1 MATFREQQRLVE
13 KMIHEQ
19 IRLNTQY
26 LKALQENSFPVLRN
40 ELASKR
46 QKIESYLSEWK
57 TLKNG
62 NHNDISDVDLPKRV
76 NGVDAIKLL
85 ERVEKIYLYL
95 EHVALQDAKNL
106 SDSGKG
112 NIRKARAELQRI
124 RLSLYD
130 ITGSKP
136 LR

>member
-1 MATFREQQRLVE
+1 MASFREQQRLVE
-13 KMIHEQ
+13 KMIQEQ

-62 NHNDISDVDLPKRV
+62 SHNDISDVDLPKRV
-76 NGVDAIKLL
+76 NGIDAIKLL

>member
-1 MATFREQQRLVE
+1 MATFRDQQRLVE

-19 IRLNTQY
+19 IALNNQY
-26 LKALQENSFPVLRN
+26 LKVLKENSFPVFRT
-40 ELASKR
+40 ELANKR
-46 QKIESYLSEWK
+46 RKINSILQEWK

-62 NHNDISDVDLPKRV
+62 SHNDISDVDLPKRV
-76 NGVDAIKLL
+76 NGVDAIKIL
-85 ERVEKIYLYL
+85 ERVEKIYMHL
-95 EHVALQDAKNL
+95 EHVALYDAKNL

-130 ITGSKP
+130 ITGGK
-136 LR
+136 

>member
-62 NHNDISDVDLPKRV
+62 SHNDISDVDLPKRV